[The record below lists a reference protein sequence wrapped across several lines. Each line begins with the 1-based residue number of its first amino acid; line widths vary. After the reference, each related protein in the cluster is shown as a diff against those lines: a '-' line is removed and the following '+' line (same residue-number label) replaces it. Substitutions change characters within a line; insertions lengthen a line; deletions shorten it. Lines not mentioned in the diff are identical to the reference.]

1 MSDSYNEFE
10 DRKRDH
16 IRLAL
21 DDSAQQLVRS
31 GYSKIKLIH
40 QALPEV
46 DYADVSLKVKLLGH
60 EVATPHFV
68 SSMTAGHQDSIK
80 INRNLALAAA
90 ENGWLMGVGSQRRE
104 LTDPDAAFEWRE
116 IVATVPDL
124 KLLSN
129 IGILEVINQ
138 NPERIL
144 ELVVNLN
151 AIGLIVHLNPLQ
163 EVFQNNTNLNF
174 SGALAA
180 IEKLVKQS
188 HVPIL
193 VKEVGFGI
201 NKDVT
206 TSLFDAGVK
215 AVDVSGFG
223 GTHWAK
229 IEALRQGEDSIFYKS
244 ADAFADWGYST
255 VDCLLDLQ
263 DQVLFHQIWASGGVR
278 NGVDSAKCM
287 ALGARAVGIAQ
298 PLMKAA
304 MIDAKSVSH
313 AMREF
318 DFQLKTALFC
328 MGIKR
333 CEELLHKKVWYG
345 PVG

>member
-21 DDSAQQLVRS
+21 DESAQQLVRS
-31 GYSKIKLIH
+31 GYSKIKLVH
-40 QALPEV
+40 QALPEI
-46 DYADVSLKVKLLGH
+46 DYNDVSLKVKLLGH
-60 EVATPHFV
+60 EVSTPHFV
-68 SSMTAGHQDSIK
+68 SSMTAGHQDSLK

-104 LTDPDAAFEWRE
+104 LTDNEASIEWRE
-116 IVATVPDL
+116 IVSSVPDL
-124 KLLSN
+124 KLVSN
-129 IGILEVINQ
+129 IGILEVLTQ
-138 NPERIL
+138 NPEKIM

-151 AIGLIVHLNPLQ
+151 AIGLYIHLNPLQ
-163 EVFQNNTNLNF
+163 EVFQNNSYLNF
-174 SGALAA
+174 NGALAA

-201 NKDVT
+201 NKDMAN
-206 TSLFDAGVK
+206 SLFDIGVK
-215 AVDVSGFG
+215 VVDVSGHG

-229 IEALRQGEDSIFYKS
+229 IEALRQTKESIIYNS

-263 DQVLFHQIWASGGVR
+263 DQVLFHQIWASGGIR
-278 NGVDSAKCM
+278 SGVDSAKCM

-304 MIDAKSVSH
+304 LVGANEVGH

-345 PVG
+345 PFG

>member
-16 IRLAL
+16 IRLAV

-46 DYADVSLKVKLLGH
+46 DFADVSLKVKLLGH
-60 EVATPHFV
+60 EMATPHFV

-104 LTDPDAAFEWRE
+104 LTDPEAAFEWRE

-124 KLLSN
+124 KLVSN
-129 IGILEVINQ
+129 IGILEVLNQ
-138 NPERIL
+138 NPEKL
-144 ELVVNLN
+144 MELVVNLN
-151 AIGLIVHLNPLQ
+151 AIGIFIHLNPLQ
-163 EVFQNNTNLNF
+163 EVFQNSSNLNF
-174 SGALAA
+174 GGAIAA

-201 NKDVT
+201 NKDVAN
-206 TSLFDAGVK
+206 SLFDIGVK
-215 AVDVSGFG
+215 AVDVSGHG

-229 IEALRQGEDSIFYKS
+229 IEALRQNEESIFYKS

-278 NGVDSAKCM
+278 NGVESAKCM

-304 MIDAKSVSH
+304 LIDAKEVSH

-318 DFQLKTALFC
+318 DFQLRTALFC
-328 MGIKR
+328 MGVKR

>member
-1 MSDSYNEFE
+1 MAESYNEFE
-10 DRKRDH
+10 DRKREH
-16 IRLAL
+16 IRFAM
-21 DDSAQQLVRS
+21 DSSAQGLVQTS
-31 GYSKIKLIH
+31 FSKIKLIH
-40 QALPEV
+40 QALPEIN
-46 DYADVSLKVKLLGH
+46 YSDVSLKVKLLGH
-60 EVATPHFV
+60 EVLSPHFV
-68 SSMTAGHQDSIK
+68 SSMTAGHQDSLK
-80 INRNLALAAA
+80 INRNLAVAAA

-104 LTDPDAAFEWRE
+104 LTDPEAATEWRE
-116 IVATVPDL
+116 ILSTVPDL
-124 KLLSN
+124 KLISN
-129 IGILEVINQ
+129 IGILEVLTQ
-138 NPERIL
+138 SPEKIM
-144 ELVVNLN
+144 ELVVHLN
-151 AIGLIVHLNPLQ
+151 AIGLYIHLNPLQ
-163 EVFQNNTNLNF
+163 EVFQNSSNLSF
-174 SGALAA
+174 AGALAG

-201 NKDVT
+201 NKDI
-206 TSLFDAGVK
+206 SDALFDVGVK
-215 AVDVSGFG
+215 AVDVSGHG

-229 IEALRQGEDSIFYKS
+229 IEALRQSEDSIIYNS

-263 DQVLFHQIWASGGVR
+263 DQVLFHQIWASGGIR
-278 NGVDSAKCM
+278 NGVESAKCM

-304 MIDAKSVSH
+304 LVGAKEVSH
-313 AMREF
+313 AMKEF

-333 CEELLHKKVWYG
+333 CEELLHKKVWYV